1 MTLTPDLALQL
12 RNARIAAHPGLNG
25 LPSPWKSLLTR
36 QTEADCKHFLLPE
49 TVDSIINASIADFRA
64 NHNPYNLDLTASDSE
79 LGDAARRHAERAA
92 LLLAGTQDADTKQA
106 IIGQVCRAAHL
117 PEPTGDS
124 IASRVKRL
132 SCPRWWRCKLRR
144 QHARVLEDGN
154 IRLNLVQAKRDPY
167 ASRDALLRC
176 QRQEARNG
184 LFMQNTILQN
194 ECGDSFTLQEL
205 SEKSTSNKAIRRNEL
220 MTRLR
225 GMEDIAAQRGDI
237 ALFGTITCP
246 SSYHATVKESGKG
259 NAAYRGH
266 TPRQANAYLCE
277 VWSRIRAKLQREG
290 IEVYGLRVAEPHHDA
305 CPHWHLILFVA
316 PHQSELLQSVMR
328 HYALAVN
335 PEEPGAAKNRCHFVT
350 IAAEKG
356 SATGYIAKY
365 IAKNID
371 GYKLE
376 TDLMGEP
383 ILTTSLRVTAWA
395 KTHGIRQFQ
404 EFGTVSVM
412 LWREMRRIKQQAIA
426 DAPAYVQEAWQ
437 SAQKTLTAEG
447 DTEQR
452 ADYARF
458 INAVGGVAISRKDAR
473 IKLAKLHYDTP
484 GRYGDAIGEKPVG
497 IVDAAAP
504 MKVYESTRYT
514 WTQIDAKATPA
525 SKSNAPASAAAN
537 ACEIDTSGFAQ
548 AREVLK
554 KSVFAVPWTRVN
566 NCTQEGGQETPV
578 MLEWID
584 KIPPLPCEA
593 EENPPNHWFEDDEMP
608 DLPDWM
614 NEAPPM
620 PTEAGDVPP
629 MPDWVDE
636 REQWFEV

>member
-1 MTLTPDLALQL
+1 MIDLAYSL
-12 RNARIAAHPGLNG
+12 RNARIAANPRLNG
-25 LPSPWKSLLTR
+25 LPLPWKSLLTR
-36 QTEADCKHFLLPE
+36 QAEADCKHFQLPKI
-49 TVDSIINASIADFRA
+49 VDSIIDASIAAFRA
-64 NHNPYNLDLTASDSE
+64 SHNPYNLDLTASDSE
-79 LGDAARRHAERAA
+79 LGDLARRHAERAA
-92 LLLAGTQDADTKQA
+92 LLLAGTQDADTKQT

-124 IASRVKRL
+124 IAFRANRL
-132 SCPRWWRCKLRR
+132 SCAHWWRRQLRR
-144 QHARVLEDGN
+144 QHARTLEDGN

-194 ECGDSFTLQEL
+194 ECGDRFTLQEL

-237 ALFGTITCP
+237 ALFGTVTCP
-246 SSYHATVKESGKG
+246 SAYHATQKESGKG
-259 NAAYRGH
+259 NSAYCGH
-266 TPRQANAYLCE
+266 TPRQANTYLCK
-277 VWSRIRAKLQREG
+277 VWSRIRAKLKREG

-316 PHQSELLQSVMR
+316 PHQAELLQSIMR
-328 HYALAVN
+328 HYALQAN
-335 PEEPGAAKNRCHFVT
+335 PEEPGAVKNRCHFVA

-371 GYKLE
+371 GYQLE

-404 EFGTVSVM
+404 EFGTVSVT
-412 LWREMRRIKQQAIA
+412 LWRELRRITKKAIA
-426 DAPAYVQEAWQ
+426 DAPAHVQEAWNAVQKTQ
-437 SAQKTLTAEG
+437 SAEG
-447 DTEQR
+447 GTEQR

-458 INAVGGVAISRKDAR
+458 INAVGGVAIPRKDAR

-484 GRYGDAIGEKPVG
+484 GRYGDAIGEKPIG

-525 SKSNAPASAAAN
+525 SKHAAPARAAAD
-537 ACEIDTSGFAQ
+537 ACEIDTSGSAQ
-548 AREVLK
+548 AQTMLK

-566 NCTQEGGQETPV
+566 NCTQEGQAATPI

-584 KIPPLPCEA
+584 KNPPLPCEP
-593 EENPPNHWFEDDEMP
+593 EEMPPDHWFEDDEIP

-629 MPDWVDE
+629 MPDWMEE
-636 REQWFEV
+636 RESYFDA